1 MVFVVFVVICVRF
14 QWNQMKLIG
23 HRGVGAEKYAQATP
37 NLTRRTHIQENTVL
51 SFVTA
56 SKSGADFIEFD
67 VQVHDMAN
75 RVLFAFSCWFQVTR
89 DGHPVIHHDVAVDLG
104 GVRIPVVSLTL
115 QEFLVIRDANHSSQQ
130 PHVASALPDEGSSRH
145 RNRSLSPRSRGKSD
159 EGLLFARFEMKS
171 GLSFCCLRIC
181 YSGQPWLSLIN
192 FRH

>member
-1 MVFVVFVVICVRF
+1 
-14 QWNQMKLIG
+14 MKLIG

-37 NLTRRTHIQENTVL
+37 TLTRRTHIQENTVL

-67 VQVHDMAN
+67 VQVKRNEMPLSFPPH
-75 RVLFAFSCWFQVTR
+75 FHFFWTQVTR

-130 PHVASALPDEGSSRH
+130 QHVASAPTDEASSRH

-159 EGLLFARFEMKS
+159 EGMLFARFEILAVLPIAS
-171 GLSFCCLRIC
+171 NADFVL
-181 YSGQPWLSLIN
+181 
-192 FRH
+192 